1 MEGRS
6 PDPFEKKVGDVE
18 KKVADEVRVLEQR
31 MAELRE
37 IGGLSPEEHSI
48 LAQTFEELHTTLEEL
63 QVAEEELR
71 AQNEE
76 LEGARQSVEVEH
88 RRYLDLFELAP
99 DGYLVTDMNG
109 TIREAN
115 RAAALLLGADQA
127 FLVGK
132 PMAVF
137 IGKEDLR
144 AFRSGVLAAQD
155 AGVIEWEFPI
165 HPRQGDPFDAA
176 VRISILRSQ
185 EGKAAGM
192 RWLVRDITSRKR
204 AEDWIKRL
212 NENLEQRVRERTV
225 QLEDANRLKDELL
238 AHEHHARE
246 EAESAWRSLAFLT
259 EASTVLATPFDY
271 DRTLQSLARLAVP
284 ALADWCAVHVMQEDT
299 PTRFPPAAA
308 WHTDSGKIHLVERL
322 FRRLPQDLTEPYF
335 LSETIGRGRSVAH
348 EDPEAFLGQSTAQA
362 EQLQALRTLGFASAM
377 TVPLIAR
384 GRTLGAILL
393 VSAHRRYTSA
403 DITVAEDL
411 ARHAALV
418 IDNARMYLRE
428 HRIAEALQRGS
439 LPKQL
444 PRLPGVLIHA
454 SYLPA
459 GQDADVGGDWYDAFP
474 LPDGRLAFSVG
485 DVSGHGLSA
494 AAVMTQV
501 RQAIRT
507 GALEG
512 DSPGVVL
519 ARVRELMELD
529 ESDHLITALFGV
541 YDPVAGAFVYASAGH
556 HPPILASPPHEARM
570 LMAGG
575 IPLGGAWGPDDGAEE
590 TVEVPPGGLLVLYTD
605 GLVEQTRDLLQG
617 QEALL
622 TAVRRELAEPSRDP
636 ADAIRESVL
645 AGAAPRDDVAIL
657 TLSRVPFPLDDFEF
671 TLPARAS
678 AAGHLRRV
686 VRRFGKELALD
697 EQRIFDLQVAVGEAF
712 NNVVEHAYG
721 GERGVARVHGY
732 RQDEMATI
740 EVEDYGRWRPKR
752 DETRTGGLDMMQA
765 LADILEVE
773 RDRPGTK
780 VRVGIRVKEKS
791 GVIPAPK

>member
-1 MEGRS
+1 MDARTR
-6 PDPFEKKVGDVE
+6 DPFEKKAADIE

-37 IGGLSPEEHSI
+37 MGGLSPEEHNM
-48 LAQTFEELHTTLEEL
+48 LAQTFEELRMTLEEL

-76 LEGARQSVEVEH
+76 LEGARQSVEAEH

-115 RAAALLLGADQA
+115 RAAALLLRADQA

-144 AFRSGVLAAQD
+144 AFRTGVLVAQD
-155 AGVIEWEFPI
+155 TGAMEWEFRVR
-165 HPRQGDPFDAA
+165 PREGDPLDVA
-176 VRISILRSQ
+176 VRVSILRNQ

-204 AEDWIKRL
+204 TEVWIKRL
-212 NENLEQRVRERTV
+212 NEDLEHRVRERTG
-225 QLEDANRLKDELL
+225 QLEDANRVKDELL
-238 AHEHHARE
+238 AYEQRARQ

-259 EASTVLATPFDY
+259 EASTVLAAPFDY

-284 ALADWCAVHVMQEDT
+284 ALADWCAVYVVQEDT
-299 PTRFPPAAA
+299 SRRTLPAAA
-308 WHTDSGKIHLVERL
+308 WHVDAGKMHLVERL
-322 FRRLPQDLTEPYF
+322 FRGLPHDLTETHS
-335 LSETIGRGRSVAH
+335 LAEAIDRRESVVH
-348 EDPEAFLGQSTAQA
+348 EDPEAFLGQSTGHD
-362 EQLQALRTLGFASAM
+362 ELQALRALGFVSAM

-384 GRTLGAILL
+384 GRTLGVILL
-393 VSAHRRYTSA
+393 VSAQRLYTSS
-403 DITVAEDL
+403 DIRVAEDL

-439 LPKQL
+439 LPAQL

-459 GQDADVGGDWYDAFP
+459 GSEAEVGGDWYDAFP

-485 DVSGHGLSA
+485 DVSGHGLPA

-519 ARVRELMELD
+519 TRVRELMELD

-541 YDPVAGAFVYASAGH
+541 FDPTTGLFVYASAGH
-556 HPPILASPPHEARM
+556 HPPVLGSPPYDARM
-570 LMAGG
+570 LMPGG
-575 IPLGGAWGPDDGAEE
+575 VPLGAWGPDDRTEK

-605 GLVEQTRDLLQG
+605 GLVEQTRDLLGG

-622 TAVRRELAEPSRDP
+622 TAVRREVAELSTDP
-636 ADAIRESVL
+636 AAAIREALL
-645 AGAAPRDDVAIL
+645 AGAVPRDDVAIL
-657 TLSRVPFPLDDFEF
+657 TVSRVPFPMDEFEF

-678 AAGHLRRV
+678 AAGQLRRV
-686 VRRFGKELALD
+686 VSRFGKELALD
-697 EQRIFDLQVAVGEAF
+697 DQRIFDLQVAVGEAF

-721 GERGVARVHGY
+721 RERGVARIHGY
-732 RQDEMATI
+732 RQEQMATI

-752 DETRTGGLDMMQA
+752 DETRKGGLDMMQA
-765 LADILEVE
+765 LADSLEVE
-773 RDRPGTK
+773 HDRPGTK
-780 VRVGIRVKEKS
+780 VRLGIRVKEQS
-791 GVIPAPK
+791 GVTPAPR